1 MWAVVIVNAEVRN
14 PRFGL
19 DVLGRSDEW
28 AASEHFNTPH
38 MSEVQDRTDRS
49 VALDSIDAS
58 DKLTTRRDLIASKE
72 GGKEQISPPRRK
84 GGKEGLLLNRWTDP
98 IAKFTIWQTAARR
111 LAGWI
116 AEPSKCGLRWQKWCA
131 YAVASET
138 EISIA

>member
-1 MWAVVIVNAEVRN
+1 MMPVISLQRYVTSSSSPLA
-14 PRFGL
+14 
-19 DVLGRSDEW
+19 
-28 AASEHFNTPH
+28 
-38 MSEVQDRTDRS
+38 
-49 VALDSIDAS
+49 
-58 DKLTTRRDLIASKE
+58 TTKE
-72 GGKEQISPPRRK
+72 GGKAYYA
-84 GGKEGLLLNRWTDP
+84 DH